1 MMLYRKK
8 LISVLIL
15 LILVSLFLISCNSND
30 LSKKEY
36 LAVINDEKIKVEE
49 YKIYLWRIKQ
59 LYQNIGQ
66 EDIWETKFDGKPAEE
81 VAKERAFDS
90 IKSIKIQ
97 VQEGRKME
105 LSFTE
110 EEKEE
115 VVSQTEELI
124 NSIGEEEMKNMG
136 LTEQDIKNVVEDTIM
151 SQKVYMETTKDFV
164 GNKSEFEDFF
174 EQNKEML
181 TQVRVKHILLKT
193 HDLVDGKLVELSKE
207 EQENA
212 KIKAEEALEK
222 ARNGEDFDSLVQEYS
237 QDESS
242 LAYNG
247 EYTFMRGQGMDK
259 NFEDASFDLKVNE
272 ISDLVKSSYG
282 YHIIKMEE
290 IIEPD
295 KELIE
300 LEYYDLMKR
309 NYYNK
314 KLEEWINN
322 ATVEINQ
329 EVWEEIKIL

>member
-1 MMLYRKK
+1 
-8 LISVLIL
+8 
-15 LILVSLFLISCNSND
+15 
-30 LSKKEY
+30 
-36 LAVINDEKIKVEE
+36 
-49 YKIYLWRIKQ
+49 
-59 LYQNIGQ
+59 
-66 EDIWETKFDGKPAEE
+66 
-81 VAKERAFDS
+81 
-90 IKSIKIQ
+90 
-97 VQEGRKME
+97 
-105 LSFTE
+105 
-110 EEKEE
+110 
-115 VVSQTEELI
+115 
-124 NSIGEEEMKNMG
+124 
-136 LTEQDIKNVVEDTIM
+136 
-151 SQKVYMETTKDFV
+151 
-164 GNKSEFEDFF
+164 
-174 EQNKEML
+174 ML

-314 KLEEWINN
+314 SLKNGLIMR
-322 ATVEINQ
+322 Q
-329 EVWEEIKIL
+329 